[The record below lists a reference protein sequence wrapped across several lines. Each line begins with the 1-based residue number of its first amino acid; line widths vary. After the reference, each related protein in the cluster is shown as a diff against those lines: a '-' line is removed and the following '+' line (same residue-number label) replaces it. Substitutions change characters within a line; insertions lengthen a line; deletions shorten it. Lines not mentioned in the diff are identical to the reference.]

1 MFGSRGMTY
10 STYVVFAMQAP
21 RVDLCELGPLPHARA
36 VRPRAGSAGETML
49 PKDEPLDVRERFL
62 VRSEEFFRA

>member
-1 MFGSRGMTY
+1 
-10 STYVVFAMQAP
+10 MQAP